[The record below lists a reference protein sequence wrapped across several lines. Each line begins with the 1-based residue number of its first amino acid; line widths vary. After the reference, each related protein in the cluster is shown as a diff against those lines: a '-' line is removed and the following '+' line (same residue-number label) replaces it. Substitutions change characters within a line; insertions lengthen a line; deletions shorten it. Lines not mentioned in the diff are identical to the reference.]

1 LAAFSRIKRRSFEAD
16 GERRVSATIDLWFR
30 NGGHTRIGARMAVH
44 AINRKFTPNRINRIF
59 SDFSPTLPQCKHLHF
74 IDG

>member
-1 LAAFSRIKRRSFEAD
+1 M
-16 GERRVSATIDLWFR
+16 V
-30 NGGHTRIGARMAVH
+30 NGGFPPPSIYGFEMVDTPGLARGWPFT